1 MKKQFKR
8 LISNTEAKI
17 FSSLVTNKSNAIEN
31 RFYGVMDGFMM
42 NSRNISG
49 LFNNIKNVVFFP
61 FS

>member
-17 FSSLVTNKSNAIEN
+17 LSSLVTNKSNAIEN
-31 RFYGVMDGFMM
+31 RFYGFMDSCKIG
-42 NSRNISG
+42 G